1 MSTKVYT
8 SKSGKKVK
16 VTTKPIVPRPV
27 PEPVKKYV
35 NRRLNNAIETKI
47 AVRQV
52 WQQNVVL
59 GAGLDAA
66 SGLGLTTS
74 GLAGT
79 PTTIL
84 PDVTA
89 GSGDANRDGDVINPK
104 KMVLKLSLRAL
115 DTTGNVAGTNPF
127 RGKPMLCRVIVYNK
141 RYANDDYANSGIL
154 DKGNTVGNI
163 DSSPDSWLE
172 PYNKKDFIIWYSKT
186 FKMCAFSDTGT
197 TPPTL
202 ENIPSGYVNYIAK
215 RINIKIPKK
224 LVFAKTA
231 DSQPQNYSPKMSIC
245 MCNVDGT
252 VVSNVQYRIQV
263 NAESQLYYT
272 DA

>member
-8 SKSGKKVK
+8 SKSGKKIK
-16 VTTKPIVPRPV
+16 VTTRPLGPKTV
-27 PEPVKKYV
+27 APSVKNYV
-35 NRRLNNAIETKI
+35 KRALDGAIESKV
-47 AVRQV
+47 AVREV
-52 WQQNVVL
+52 WKQNAVL
-59 GAGLDAA
+59 GAGLDAS

-84 PDVTA
+84 PDVPASSADA
-89 GSGDANRDGDVINPK
+89 GRDGDIINPK
-104 KMVLKLSLRAL
+104 RLILKLSLRAL
-115 DTTGNVAGTNPF
+115 DTTGNTAGTNPF
-127 RGKPMLCRVIVYNK
+127 RGKPMLCRVIVYNH
-141 RYANDDYANSGIL
+141 RYANDDYNNSGII
-154 DKGNTVGNI
+154 DKGATTGNL

-172 PYNKKDFIIWYSKT
+172 PYNRKDFIIWYSKT
-186 FKMCAFSDTGT
+186 FKLCAFADTGT

-202 ENIPSGYVNYIAK
+202 ENIPNGYSNYIAK
-215 RINIKIPKK
+215 KIRVKIPKK
-224 LVFAKTA
+224 LVYAKTA

-252 VVSNVQYRIQV
+252 VVSNIQYRIQV